1 MENLYKILNILFIV
15 FSILLIIGVASYVT
29 EKSGLSGI
37 MGQSP
42 EMKSQRK
49 LTKEELIQK
58 YTSIIAYIF
67 LFILTLLSIISQQI
81 FKKLL

>member
-1 MENLYKILNILFIV
+1 MENLYKLLNILFLV

-29 EKSGLSGI
+29 ERSGLSGI

-67 LFILTLLSIISQQI
+67 LFTVTLLSIISQQI